1 MFLGPQPSVS
11 ERELER
17 GLRDLM
23 WDSAS
28 ATAVGT
34 LAGGVLL
41 VSFALWL
48 GASNAVIGLIAA
60 LPFWTQILQAP
71 AVALVERTRARR
83 RISILALFVARLSLP
98 VMAVL
103 PFLADRDLAIAL
115 LLATQVVLLGLGA
128 VTACAWNSWMRDLVP
143 EERLGRFFARRTVW
157 ATTVAVACNIGAGLL
172 LERLR
177 DLDDARPG
185 SGVVYAGLFAVAF
198 LASLF
203 STWRLSRVPEPV
215 MPPPAAR
222 TRLVDLLRAPLKDQ
236 NFRRLIV
243 FLSSWQF
250 AVNLAAPFFTVYML
264 RQLGFGTGFV
274 LALTVVSQLAN
285 LAVLRAWGGISDRF
299 SNKAALGLS
308 APLFIACIALT
319 PIASQFDDRY
329 ASGAYLVALHVV
341 MGVASAGVG
350 LASGA
355 VALKL
360 APKGSATAYVAANSL
375 ISSAAAGVAPVIG
388 GLFADFFA
396 RRRLSLD
403 LTYTN
408 PSGAT
413 DLIALQI
420 GHWEFYFLFAALFG
434 LYALHRLT
442 LIREEGEVEK
452 TEVVHQVLTQARRSI
467 FNASTVAG
475 LRLAAAF
482 PAGMLIEQR
491 RARRRAEEGPRRPE
505 SARTRKRG

>member
-1 MFLGPQPSVS
+1 MLFGPQPSVS
-11 ERELER
+11 DRDLDR

-71 AVALVERTRARR
+71 AVALVERVRARK
-83 RISILALFVARLSLP
+83 RISVACLFVSRLTLP
-98 VMAVL
+98 VMALL
-103 PFLADRDLAIAL
+103 PFLPDRGLALAL
-115 LLATQVVLLGLGA
+115 LVATQAVLLGLGA

-143 EERLGRFFARRTVW
+143 EDRLGRFFARRTIW
-157 ATTVAVACNIGAGLL
+157 ATSVAVVCNVGAGLL

-177 DLDDARPG
+177 DLDEARPG

-198 LASLF
+198 AASLF
-203 STWRLSRVPEPV
+203 STWRLSRVPEPL
-215 MPPPAAR
+215 MPEPRAR
-222 TRLVDLLRAPLKDQ
+222 TRLVDLLRAPLKDE

-250 AVNLAAPFFTVYML
+250 AVNLAAPFFTVYFL

-285 LAVLRAWGGISDRF
+285 LAVLRAWGRISDRF

-308 APLFIACIALT
+308 APLFVACIAAVPL
-319 PIASQFDDRY
+319 ASEFGTRTE
-329 ASGAYLVALHVV
+329 AGAFLAVLHVF

-350 LASGA
+350 LATGA
-355 VALKL
+355 IAFKL
-360 APKGSATAYVAANSL
+360 APKGAATAYVAANSL
-375 ISSAAAGVAPVIG
+375 ISSAAAGTAPVIG
-388 GLFADFFA
+388 GLFADVFA
-396 RRRLSLD
+396 ARKLSLD
-403 LTYTN
+403 LAYSN
-408 PSGAT
+408 PSGT
-413 DLIALQI
+413 TELIALQI
-420 GHWEFYFLFAALFG
+420 GHWEFFFLFAALFG

-452 TEVVHQVLTQARRSI
+452 SEVVQQVLVQARRSI

-482 PAGMLIEQR
+482 PSGLLIEQR
-491 RARRRAEEGPRRPE
+491 RDRKPAPRPPERSERRRG
-505 SARTRKRG
+505 